1 LRSVEEILGE
11 ISVLD
16 RELRELEKLIIDNW

>member
-11 ISVLD
+11 IVMLD
-16 RELRELEKLIIDNW
+16 EELKELEKLIIEG